1 MAVEHSEG
9 EGRYIG
15 CQASTTQEIP
25 AGRIVEYD
33 SSGYIDFPTTII
45 DQYAGISAT
54 KKAAQTTAA
63 LKDITVQQT
72 GLAPI
77 RCTATEGFSK
87 GDHVRGAAANGD
99 ATAAA
104 DATTVSTPT
113 ALAQVI
119 GRVVV
124 PDTTTTG
131 TTVVVQL
138 GV

>member
-1 MAVEHSEG
+1 MAVEQSEG

-25 AGRIVEYD
+25 SGRIVEYD
-33 SSGYIDFPTTII
+33 SSGYIILATTIV
-45 DQYAGISAT
+45 DQYAGVSAT
-54 KKAAQTTAA
+54 KKASQTTAA

-72 GLAPI
+72 GMAPI
-77 RCTATEGFSK
+77 RCTAAEGFSK
-87 GDHVRGAAANGD
+87 GDHVRCKAAGD

>member
-9 EGRYIG
+9 EGRYVG

-25 AGRIVEYD
+25 SGRITEYD
-33 SSGYIDFPTTII
+33 SSGYIVLATTII
-45 DQYAGISAT
+45 RRYAGVSAT
-54 KKAAQTTAA
+54 KKAVQTTAA

-77 RCTATEGFSK
+77 RCAAAEGFSK
-87 GDHVRGAAANGD
+87 GDNVRGAVTGYA
-99 ATAAA
+99 ATAI
-104 DATTVSTPT
+104 DATTVQTAT

-119 GRVVV
+119 GKVVI

-138 GV
+138 GI